1 MSRPTTRRYAFTL
14 LALLTG
20 LLLSLHFLP
29 VQSQENPNNIII
41 PAGDSQA
48 LVAAIQRANQTPATP
63 VNIYLQAGQYLL
75 YGPNEGGKPSLP
87 LITGT
92 VTVFGQNTLI
102 LLQSE
107 AATPAQ
113 IEIAPGASAE
123 FHHLH
128 LLLASGTGRSVVNRG
143 TVRIYDSTFGSLD
156 REVLPGV
163 GEGGGIENYGSL
175 SIERTTF
182 ARNQYLSTNTE
193 GGAIYNAGSLTVSCT
208 RFVEGLASRGGAIFN
223 TGSATIFSSAFEENI
238 ANGGGAIFSAEGA
251 VDASGNWWRGSE
263 PAVNDLYLGRDTISA
278 GVNADSPLASD
289 PTAERGCQ
297 AQPPLTN
304 PEALGTTGTA
314 PTLTNTTT
322 TDTPSGILP
331 HDPDLGPIIR
341 VSVASDGTQGKPFG
355 DANGGSISADGRF
368 VAFAASYNNLV
379 PNDTNNT
386 GDVFLHD
393 CQTGETIRVSVS
405 SSGVQA
411 NNHSY
416 ASHISRDGQFIGFI
430 SWATNLVAGDTNGV
444 EDVFVYDRITAQVE
458 RVSVSSTGV
467 QGDGISWGAAFSGDG
482 RFVVFNSDASNLVS
496 GDTNGYRD
504 VFVRD
509 RLTSE
514 TTRISLSTAGEEA
527 NGNSVSISITTD
539 GNLILFN
546 SDASNLVEGDTNGV
560 TDAFLHNRLTGQTVR
575 VSLAWDGS
583 EANGATYGGWVSN
596 DGQAVVLD
604 SEASNLIP
612 GDTNN
617 ESDVF
622 FRYLVTGA
630 VTRVS
635 VDSEGNQAEGSS
647 GSGRASDDGRFISFS
662 STADNLTL
670 YDDALF
676 DVFVHDRVTGLT
688 ILVSTA
694 ADGTPGNDD
703 SFVHGITSNG
713 DYLAILSYATNL
725 VPNDTNNGYD
735 IFRVPVKFTPSIVTP
750 LSPSGTI
757 TSPTPTLIW
766 QREPKSTMY
775 KVLVHMTGG
784 TFVYAQ
790 IHSALNVCDATT
802 CSITPPLNLL
812 SGNYTFYVIGINNA
826 GEGALDSRSV
836 LAFTVIDPT
845 DTFTRV
851 SVASDGTQG
860 NAASGFAKHA
870 ISADGRYV
878 VFSSEANNLVPND
891 TNGVQDVFLR
901 DRQTGITSRVS
912 VASDGT
918 QANGRS
924 DIWRVSIS
932 ADGRY
937 IVFQSEATNLVPN
950 DTNNRLDVFV
960 RDQVNGTT
968 SRVSLASDGTQ
979 GNGESRYGVISA
991 DGRYVVFASQATNL
1005 VLGDTNNFLD
1015 SFIHDRV
1022 TGITERISIA
1032 SDGSQ
1037 AMPTGGTLETTP
1049 HAEISDDGRYV
1060 VFSSP
1065 GSGLVPGDTNSKYD
1079 VFVRDRL
1086 NNTTVCVSLTPVGQ
1100 FGVGSSEVM
1109 YPSISSDGGYITFF
1123 SAAND
1128 LVAGDT
1134 NGVSDVFGHDRVTGE
1149 TTRLSL
1155 APDGTQGNGASG
1167 ITSISDDNRYVAF
1180 ESNASNL
1187 VVGDTNSKWDIFVLD
1202 RTTGQI
1208 VRFSQSVTGMQGNN
1222 HSYAPQVS
1230 SDGQWMSFYSE
1241 ASNLV
1246 PNDTNSAGDTFVALV
1261 NFVPNRV
1268 IPISPSGYSPPP
1280 PPLYRFVWYQEA
1292 KSSQYEVKVVRA
1304 DSTVVYSGIHDVET
1318 VCGSTCEIMPD
1329 LVLEDAFYTWSVRG
1343 ISMYGAGPWS
1353 SMDFQVSIYA
1363 ITPTIG
1369 VTPRQTPSS
1378 TFTPSLTHTPS
1389 PTRTP
1394 SLTLTRTV
1402 TRTPSLTLT
1411 RSLTPSLT
1419 NTRTPAPSLTRSLTR
1434 TLTPSRTPSRTPTPT
1449 WTLTPSMVP
1458 TNTRTPTPSWTPTV
1472 TPAFPGT
1479 IVQVSPSGNIT
1490 SRTPTFTWQKEANST
1505 SYDIQIVRN
1514 DVIVIHTQNY
1524 TSVAVCGPSTCSIT
1538 PALDLSSDYY
1548 SWWVRGIN
1556 GSGNGP
1562 WSGQGFAMTIL
1573 PGLVTQ
1579 TAPIGAYNGRSPTF
1593 TWNRERDSHEYG
1605 IWIGQGSTTL
1615 HLAYIQASTYCNST
1629 TCSYTPPLDL
1639 SSDYYVWWV
1648 GGYSLGGGGDWTGTG
1663 FHVTVLP
1670 GLVTQTAPIG
1680 AYNGRTPTFTWER
1693 DRDSHEYGIWIG
1705 QGGTTLH
1712 LAYIQASTY
1721 CNSTTCSYTPALD
1734 LSSDYYTWW
1743 VGGYSLGGG
1752 GPWNGNGFHVTVT
1765 PAAVIQLGPQG
1776 TINQSNPSFTWQ
1788 RNRDAFEYGI
1798 WIGQGSTPLH
1808 QTTLQ
1813 ANTVCPSQT

>member
-1 MSRPTTRRYAFTL
+1 MSRPTTRRYVFTL

-48 LVAAIQRANQTPATP
+48 LVAAIQRANQMPATP
-63 VNIYLQAGQYLL
+63 VYIYLQAGQYVL
-75 YGPNEGGKPSLP
+75 YGPNEGDKPNLP

-128 LLLASGTGRSVVNRG
+128 LLLASGTGRSLVNRG
-143 TVRIYDSTFGSLD
+143 TVRVYDSTFGSLD

-193 GGAIYNAGSLTVSCT
+193 GGAIYNAGSLTVSCA

-223 TGSATIFSSAFEENI
+223 TGTTTIFNSAFEGNI

-263 PAVNDLYLGRDTISA
+263 PTVNDLYLGRDTISA

-289 PTAERGCQ
+289 PTGERGCQ

-304 PEALGTTGTA
+304 PELLV
-314 PTLTNTTT
+314 TLTA
-322 TDTPSGILP
+322 DRGAGTPSEVL
-331 HDPDLGPIIR
+331 L
-341 VSVASDGTQGKPFG
+341 
-355 DANGGSISADGRF
+355 
-368 VAFAASYNNLV
+368 
-379 PNDTNNT
+379 
-386 GDVFLHD
+386 
-393 CQTGETIRVSVS
+393 
-405 SSGVQA
+405 
-411 NNHSY
+411 
-416 ASHISRDGQFIGFI
+416 
-430 SWATNLVAGDTNGV
+430 
-444 EDVFVYDRITAQVE
+444 EDV
-458 RVSVSSTGV
+458 
-467 QGDGISWGAAFSGDG
+467 
-482 RFVVFNSDASNLVS
+482 
-496 GDTNGYRD
+496 
-504 VFVRD
+504 
-509 RLTSE
+509 
-514 TTRISLSTAGEEA
+514 
-527 NGNSVSISITTD
+527 
-539 GNLILFN
+539 
-546 SDASNLVEGDTNGV
+546 
-560 TDAFLHNRLTGQTVR
+560 
-575 VSLAWDGS
+575 
-583 EANGATYGGWVSN
+583 
-596 DGQAVVLD
+596 
-604 SEASNLIP
+604 P
-612 GDTNN
+612 G
-617 ESDVF
+617 
-622 FRYLVTGA
+622 
-630 VTRVS
+630 
-635 VDSEGNQAEGSS
+635 
-647 GSGRASDDGRFISFS
+647 
-662 STADNLTL
+662 
-670 YDDALF
+670 
-676 DVFVHDRVTGLT
+676 
-688 ILVSTA
+688 
-694 ADGTPGNDD
+694 
-703 SFVHGITSNG
+703 
-713 DYLAILSYATNL
+713 
-725 VPNDTNNGYD
+725 
-735 IFRVPVKFTPSIVTP
+735 IVTP

-757 TSPTPTLIW
+757 TSPSPTLIW

-1037 AMPTGGTLETTP
+1037 AMPTGGTLETFP
-1049 HAEISDDGRYV
+1049 YGEISDDGRYV

-1065 GSGLVPGDTNSKYD
+1065 GSGLVPGDTNGKYD

-1086 NNTTVCVSLTPVGQ
+1086 TNTTTCVSLTPAGQ
-1100 FGVGSSEVM
+1100 FGAGSSEVM

-1208 VRFSQSVTGMQGNN
+1208 VRFSQSVTGVQGNN

-1292 KSSQYEVKVVRA
+1292 KSSQFEVKVVRA

-1343 ISMYGAGPWS
+1343 INMYGAGPWS

-1369 VTPRQTPSS
+1369 VTPSQTPSS

-1394 SLTLTRTV
+1394 SLTLTRTI

-1419 NTRTPAPSLTRSLTR
+1419 PSLTRSITRTPTNTRTPAPSLTRSLTR
-1434 TLTPSRTPSRTPTPT
+1434 TMTPSRTPSRTPSATSVFVGPVSQIS
-1449 WTLTPSMVP
+1449 PSGSI
-1458 TNTRTPTPSWTPTV
+1458 TTRTPTFSWNRE
-1472 TPAFPGT
+1472 
-1479 IVQVSPSGNIT
+1479 S
-1490 SRTPTFTWQKEANST
+1490 NST

-1514 DVIVIHTQNY
+1514 DVTVIHTQNY
-1524 TSVAVCGPSTCSIT
+1524 STETVCNATICWIT
-1538 PALDLSSDYY
+1538 PALDLDSDYY
-1548 SWWVRGIN
+1548 SWWVRGVN
-1556 GSGNGP
+1556 ASGNGP

-1579 TAPIGAYNGRSPTF
+1579 TAPIGAYNGR
-1593 TWNRERDSHEYG
+1593 
-1605 IWIGQGSTTL
+1605 
-1615 HLAYIQASTYCNST
+1615 
-1629 TCSYTPPLDL
+1629 
-1639 SSDYYVWWV
+1639 
-1648 GGYSLGGGGDWTGTG
+1648 
-1663 FHVTVLP
+1663 
-1670 GLVTQTAPIG
+1670 
-1680 AYNGRTPTFTWER
+1680 
-1693 DRDSHEYGIWIG
+1693 
-1705 QGGTTLH
+1705 
-1712 LAYIQASTY
+1712 
-1721 CNSTTCSYTPALD
+1721 
-1734 LSSDYYTWW
+1734 
-1743 VGGYSLGGG
+1743 
-1752 GPWNGNGFHVTVT
+1752 
-1765 PAAVIQLGPQG
+1765 
-1776 TINQSNPSFTWQ
+1776 
-1788 RNRDAFEYGI
+1788 
-1798 WIGQGSTPLH
+1798 
-1808 QTTLQ
+1808 
-1813 ANTVCPSQT
+1813 